1 MNYPQF
7 DPSLLTVIASKAKQ
21 SRYNWIASSFLL
33 AMTVILLFSCKTP
46 QVVTDTI
53 RSDTTIIKEIPRLI
67 EIPGDTLISQSI
79 NIDSLA
85 ALLRAGVPPSVIEKT
100 TIREDPVT
108 KNRVGI
114 LIDELG
120 NLTALCEIQ
129 DQQIQLLEK
138 EITRLSSIQTTT
150 TITKPPGFFQR
161 IKDAWDLLIITFFII
176 LFVLHLIK
184 KL

>member
-1 MNYPQF
+1 MKRFLSYCL
-7 DPSLLTVIASKAKQ
+7 LLTAYCGLFACKA
-21 SRYNWIASSFLL
+21 
-33 AMTVILLFSCKTP
+33 P
-46 QVVTDTI
+46 QAITETI
-53 RSDTTIIKEIPRLI
+53 RTDSVIIKEIPRFI

-85 ALLRAGVPPSVIEKT
+85 ALLRAGVPPEVIKEI

-114 LIDELG
+114 LIDKLG

-129 DQQIQLLEK
+129 EQNIEYMEK
-138 EITRLSSIQTTT
+138 EITHLKSELQRT
-150 TITKPPGFFQR
+150 TIIQKPGFFQR
-161 IKDAWDLLIITFFII
+161 IKSALDLMLYTAVLVLIAFI
-176 LFVLHLIK
+176 LIR